1 MLRFTLPQKVIFCI
15 LPVVLFTLCAWPQA
29 STATVSGTVRDQS
42 GAVIPGASVT
52 LNNTNTNVASKTLT
66 NGAGFYI
73 FPGTFPGPYTLVVE
87 SSGMQ
92 KFEGSLVVQVQQ
104 NAVIDLTM
112 KVGQTATEVAVQDV
126 TPLVQTSSPAL
137 GHVLE
142 RARIEQ
148 LPINGRQLTSL
159 LQTVP
164 GMEGTRAYG
173 LRDGSYEI
181 SLDGSSL
188 IDRNYGGVF
197 RRQPGLDS
205 IQEFKVENNSSS
217 AKFARPTSLIL
228 STKSGTNSLHGAAFE
243 TNRNNG
249 YGLARS
255 RTDTFTKAPFLNRN
269 EFGASGGG
277 PVYIP
282 KLYNGKDKT
291 FWFFSYEGLRNI
303 APQNQ
308 QWPVP
313 TQSMRNGD
321 FHELVDAQGHFYQ
334 LYDPWS
340 TDTNTWARVPYPN
353 NVIPQVRQSPLAKYL
368 LSITP
373 LPTLPNIN
381 PNLDNNWQGPVPGW
395 QRSWTATTR
404 VDHRFTEKDQFYARY
419 TQGNYS
425 NFSQF
430 YSQPMLNNVPGTNQ
444 SLAPNKALALSHVHT
459 FSPTL
464 FNELLVSGSREVWF
478 KGTGDPNV
486 KYATQMGLS
495 NPLNTAGWPGLYGTM
510 LNGGNYYF
518 ETDNSQASPEFYAI
532 LDDNVTK
539 IKGRHELLFGL
550 HFRYDQLNLLP
561 DQQQIAGNNSWDTNS
576 TCLYDPTTSRT
587 QPACTPYTGDS
598 MGNFYLGLMNYS
610 NQFARGYFYMRSKEY
625 AAYFQDNFKVSPRFT
640 VNLGLRWEYW
650 PPYGEKNNLLV
661 SFDRPNH
668 AIILGQ
674 TFETMYKL
682 QATVPAIVNRLT
694 SLGAKFESYKDAG
707 LPSSLMYGNRADFG
721 PRAGFAYRVGGGAK
735 TFVVRGGYTMSY
747 FHIPARPFNAR
758 MRSNAP
764 MNARFRT
771 SVTDASLTPDGIA
784 QYGMR
789 SVPTIIAGQNSS
801 NVVTLDTASGLNRG
815 SAGMS
820 YFDPHQPDGRVQNWN
835 FTLEKEIM
843 QNTVVRAGYV
853 GNHSDHLEQFYQY
866 NSSTP
871 DYIWYSTTRN
881 PRPTGD
887 FASVA
892 TNFYDQQVYGSIE
905 QYRMTGWGNYNGVQL
920 ELERRYSKGIGFQ
933 LFYVVGNN
941 LAAGG
946 QQWTG
951 TSVIPEINQF
961 MPGIVPTD
969 LDARNK
975 FLNYQRDTSVPK
987 HRVRWN
993 WIADLPFGKGK
1004 PVLGGAGPV
1013 LNRIIGGWQV
1023 AGLGSLASTYFSLPT
1038 SIYPTGNP
1046 IEFYGYQYPIENCT
1060 TGTCYPGYLWW
1071 NGYIPANQI
1080 NSVDANGKPNGYMG
1094 IPANYKPAGA
1104 PLIPYT
1110 STALPANAPM
1120 GTNVASF
1127 WGTNTVW
1134 IPLSNGTVQRTT
1146 YNDGLHPWR
1155 QQYFPGPR
1163 QWGLDASLFKA
1174 IPIKER
1180 VNMRFNADF
1189 FNVLNHPGNPN
1200 SYTGSTGILNVRSS
1214 GSSPRVLQLTLRLL
1228 W

>member
-1 MLRFTLPQKVIFCI
+1 MLRITSVHRLIFGIVLTI
-15 LPVVLFTLCAWPQA
+15 LLAPSAWPQT
-29 STATVSGTVRDQS
+29 STATVSGTVRDQT
-42 GAVIPGASVT
+42 GAVIPGASVILT
-52 LNNTNTNVASKTLT
+52 NTKTNVAAKTVT
-66 NGAGFYI
+66 NEVGFYI
-73 FPGTFPGPYTLVVE
+73 FPGTLPGPYLLAVE
-87 SSGMQ
+87 ASGMQ
-92 KFEGSLVVQVQQ
+92 KFEGSLNVQVQQ
-104 NAVIDLTM
+104 SAVVDVTM
-112 KVGQTATEVAVQDV
+112 KVGQTLVELAVADV
-126 TPLVQTSSPAL
+126 TPLVQTDTPAL

-142 RARIEQ
+142 RTRIEQ
-148 LPINGRQLTSL
+148 LPINGRNLTTL

-173 LRDGSYEI
+173 LREGSYEI

-205 IQEFKVENNSSS
+205 VEEFKVENNASS
-217 AKFARPTSLIL
+217 AKFSRPTSLIL
-228 STKSGTNSLHGAAFE
+228 STKSGTNSLHGSAFE

-255 RTDTFTKAPFLNRN
+255 RTDTYIKAPFLNRN
-269 EFGASGGG
+269 EFGANAGG

-282 KLYNGKDKT
+282 KVYNGKDKT
-291 FWFFSYEGLRNI
+291 FWFFAYEGLRNI
-303 APQNQ
+303 APSNQ

-313 TQSMRNGD
+313 NAAMRNGD
-321 FHELVDAQGHFYQ
+321 FHDLVDSQGRFFQ

-340 TDTNTWARVPYPN
+340 TDTNTWARQPFPN
-353 NVIPQVRQSPLAKYL
+353 NVIPQNRQSPLAKFL

-373 LPTLPNIN
+373 QPTLPNIN

-395 QRSWTATTR
+395 QRNWTVTTR
-404 VDHRFTEKDQFYARY
+404 IDQRFSDKDRFYGRY
-419 TQGNYS
+419 TQGNYT

-444 SLAPNKALALSHVHT
+444 SLAPNKAVAVSYVRM

-464 FNELLVSGSREVWF
+464 FNELLASGSREVWF
-478 KGTGDPNV
+478 KGTGDPSV
-486 KYATQMGLS
+486 KYSTQMGLS
-495 NPLNTAGWPGLYGTM
+495 NPLNVAGWPGLYGNM
-510 LNGGNYYF
+510 LYNGNYYF
-518 ETDNSQASPEFYAI
+518 ETDNTQASPEFYAI
-532 LDDNVTK
+532 LDDNATK
-539 IKGRHELLFGL
+539 IKGRHELQFGF

-561 DQQQIAGNNSWDTNS
+561 DQQQIAGNNSWSSNS

-587 QPACTPYTGDS
+587 QPACTPFTGDD

-610 NQFARGYFYMRSKEY
+610 NQFARGYFYMRSREY
-625 AAYFQDNFKVSPRFT
+625 ALYFQDNFKVNSRLT
-640 VNLGLRWEYW
+640 LNLGLRWEYW
-650 PPYGEKNNLLV
+650 PPYQEKNNLLV
-661 SFDRPNH
+661 GFDRPNH

-674 TFETMYKL
+674 DLDTMYRL

-694 SLGAKFESYKDAG
+694 SLGVKFESYRDAG
-707 LPSSLMYGNRADFG
+707 LPRTLMYGNNADFG
-721 PRAGFAYRVGGGAK
+721 PRAGFAYRVGDGARS
-735 TFVVRGGYTMSY
+735 FVVRGGYTMSY

-764 MNARFRT
+764 LNARFRT

-784 QYGMR
+784 NYGMR
-789 SVPTIIAGQNSS
+789 SVPTIIAGQNSQ
-801 NVVTLDTASGLNRG
+801 NAVTLNTASGLNRG
-815 SAGMS
+815 SPGMS

-866 NSSTP
+866 NGSTP
-871 DYIWYSTTRN
+871 DYIWYTTTRN
-881 PRPTGD
+881 PRPTGE

-892 TNFYDQQVYGSIE
+892 TNFYDQQVYGNIE

-920 ELERRYSKGIGFQ
+920 ELERRYSKGYGFQ

-946 QQWTG
+946 QQWSG
-951 TSVIPEINQF
+951 TSVIPEVNQF
-961 MPGIVPTD
+961 LPGLVPTD
-969 LDARNK
+969 LDKRNAL
-975 FLNYQRDTSVPK
+975 LNYQRDTTVPK

-993 WIADLPFGKGK
+993 WIVDLPFGQGK
-1004 PVLGGAGPV
+1004 PLLGNAGKV
-1013 LNRIIGGWQV
+1013 LNRIVGGWQV
-1023 AGLGSLASTYFSLPT
+1023 AGLGSLASTYFALPT
-1038 SIYPTGNP
+1038 NVYPTGNP
-1046 IEFYGYQYPIENCT
+1046 IEFYGYKYPIENCT
-1060 TGTCYPGYLWW
+1060 SGTCYPGYLWW
-1071 NGYIPANQI
+1071 NGYIPATQI
-1080 NSVDANGKPNGYMG
+1080 NSVDAKGKPNGYMG
-1094 IPANYKPAGA
+1094 VPSNYKPAGS
-1104 PLIPYT
+1104 PLIPFG
-1110 STALPANAPM
+1110 STALPANAPA

-1134 IPLSNGTVQRTT
+1134 IPLNNGTIQRTT

-1163 QWGLDASLFKA
+1163 QWGLDASLFKR
-1174 IPIKER
+1174 IPIKEQ
-1180 VNMRFNADF
+1180 MSLRFNLDA

-1200 SYTGSTGILNVRSS
+1200 SFIGSTGILNVRSS
-1214 GSSPRVLQLTLRLL
+1214 GSGPRVLQMTLRLN